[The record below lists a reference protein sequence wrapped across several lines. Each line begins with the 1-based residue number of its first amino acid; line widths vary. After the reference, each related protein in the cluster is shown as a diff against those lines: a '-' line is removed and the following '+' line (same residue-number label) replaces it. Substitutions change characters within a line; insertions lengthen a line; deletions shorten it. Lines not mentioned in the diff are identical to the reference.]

1 MVKILI
7 DAGADVNRA
16 TNGRTPLQWAALGAP
31 GVPQLDGHVSTV
43 GILIDTGAD
52 VNRATGNESTAL
64 HFAALKGQ
72 GVKVGILI
80 TAGAD
85 VNRVNNAGR
94 TPMSMAL
101 EFGGDEY
108 TIELLKQAGAI

>member
-7 DAGADVNRA
+7 DAGADINRA
-16 TNGRTPLQWAALGAP
+16 VFERTPLQWAALALP
-31 GVPQLDGHVSTV
+31 GEPDGKVSTFR
-43 GILIDTGAD
+43 ILIDAGAD
-52 VNRATGNESTAL
+52 VHRAAGNASTAL
-64 HFAALKGQ
+64 HFAALRGH

-80 TAGAD
+80 KAGAD

-101 EFGGDEY
+101 VKGDEY